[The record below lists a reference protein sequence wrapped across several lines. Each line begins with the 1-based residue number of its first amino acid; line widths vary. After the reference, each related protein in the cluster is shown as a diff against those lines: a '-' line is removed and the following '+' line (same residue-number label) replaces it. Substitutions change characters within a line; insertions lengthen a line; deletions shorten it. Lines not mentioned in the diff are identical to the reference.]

1 MAIYARLEECKVMEV
16 FETDAD
22 IMQMF
27 HPSLVWVEVPDGVPV
42 EQNWV
47 YADGAFSAPALI
59 VPTEEELKI
68 AALSTRN
75 HLLSAADD
83 ATAGMADAY
92 IAGLLSDVDTE
103 TFKSFAAYKLALNKI
118 DKQPGYPADIKWP
131 DSP

>member
-1 MAIYARLEECKVMEV
+1 MSIYARIEECKVMEL
-16 FETDAD
+16 FETDGD
-22 IMQMF
+22 IAQMF

-42 EQNWV
+42 EQKWV
-47 YADGAFSAPALI
+47 CVDGTFSAFAPI
-59 VPTEEELKI
+59 VPTAEELK
-68 AALSTRN
+68 AEALSTRN
-75 HLLSAADD
+75 TLLAAADE

-92 IAGLLSDVDTE
+92 IAGLLSAEETE